1 MRVIVCPGCGHEN
14 RVSVRASACDQCG
27 ADISLLAAP
36 PVAAPACVLPAEPPP
51 EPSRRQPTPE
61 AAPSAPASR
70 GGLIGRVLLAAV
82 AIVAG
87 LVLGT
92 TLHAG
97 SALSLDPYGSGSVA
111 VLSAALG
118 IIGLVLL
125 LSGSGTGTARIAAGL
140 RLLGFVLAILGT
152 VAAVALV
159 QQPGEEERP
168 TATATPFVLPP
179 DYPPPIGPPVMTHKA
194 PMKSTTGH
202 KARGQGTG
210 DGNGRGTP
218 PSGVPSPG
226 STV

>member
-1 MRVIVCPGCGHEN
+1 MRVIVCPGCGREN

-36 PVAAPACVLPAEPPP
+36 PVEAQEYVPPVEPPP
-51 EPSRRQPTPE
+51 EPSRPQPRPE
-61 AAPSAPASR
+61 AAPPAPA
-70 GGLIGRVLLAAV
+70 GHGALIGRVVLAAV

-97 SALSLDPYGSGSVA
+97 SALSLDPYGAGSVA

-125 LSGSGTGTARIAAGL
+125 LSGSGTGAARIAAGL
-140 RLLGFVLAILGT
+140 RLLGFILAILGT

-159 QQPGEEERP
+159 QQPVEENLP
-168 TATATPFVLPP
+168 TSTATPFVLPP

-194 PMKSTTGH
+194 PKGPTGH
-202 KARGQGTG
+202 KARGRGPG
-210 DGNGRGTP
+210 DRNGPATPRSGARGP
-218 PSGVPSPG
+218 RSEV
-226 STV
+226 